1 MLPGPL
7 SPAVHPLGEGHSP
20 ADVTPPEVVTVST
33 PKGPVSIAWEAG
45 TSSSAH
51 GLGVFFIQFLHESG
65 LWEAFCARCPLTRTS
80 PNAPSLA
87 TVLGSLLLT
96 ILSGANRYRHVEA
109 IRGDT
114 VLPQLLGMD
123 RILSTDAML
132 RAVKVLAAD
141 DRGQAWV
148 ADLLLES
155 LLPVVSK
162 APWILDLDSTVVTV
176 YGKQG
181 GSAVGYNP
189 TKKGRPSYSYHSFL
203 IGGLRLPLDVEAR
216 PGNESHGV
224 HGAEALWRLLD
235 HRLPAA
241 GQPWCI
247 RGDISYGNETIISG
261 CEDRRRDFLFKLR
274 RSHGVKAIIDAPDTG
289 EHTWVD
295 AGQGWHGRELQARL
309 GTWTNERRAIVL
321 RRPLDHLK
329 TPVIGGHQTTICAAE
344 LCPHDGH
351 EYAVL
356 VTSLK
361 HPIATIAQFYRDR
374 ADCENTFADL
384 KNDWAW
390 GGFTTQDQGRNQ
402 LMARLVALVYTWWN
416 IFVRQIS
423 PLAHREGHVSRPLL
437 LHGIARTTTHGRT
450 TTVHLISHHA
460 KAAQIIAALNATVT
474 RIKDLAAASAKQL
487 AAGLRPNRWTAII
500 EAIFEPLLRAN
511 VGPPQAIGG

>member
-1 MLPGPL
+1 M
-7 SPAVHPLGEGHSP
+7 HPSGDGISP
-20 ADVTPPEVVTVST
+20 ADVTPPEVVTVTT
-33 PKGPVSIAWEAG
+33 PHGPVTIAWEAG

-51 GLGVFFIQFLHESG
+51 GMGVFFIQFLHETG
-65 LWEAFCARCPLTRTS
+65 LWAAFCARCPLARTS
-80 PNAPSLA
+80 PNAPDIK

-96 ILSGANRYRHVEA
+96 ILSGANRYRHVES
-109 IRGDT
+109 IRGDA

-123 RILSTDAML
+123 RILGTDAML
-132 RAVKVLAAD
+132 RAVKALALD
-141 DRGQAWV
+141 PRGQAWV

-155 LLPVVSK
+155 LLPVVTK

-189 TKKGRPSYSYHSFL
+189 TKKGRPSYSYHSFI

-216 PGNESHGV
+216 PGNESHGS
-224 HGAEALWRLLD
+224 HGAEALWQLLD

-247 RGDISYGNETIISG
+247 RGDISYGNDTFLAG
-261 CEDRRRDFLFKLR
+261 CEARRRVFLFKLR
-274 RSHGVKAIIDAPDTG
+274 RSRGVKAMIDAVDDGT
-289 EHTWVD
+289 HTWVD
-295 AGQGWHGRELQARL
+295 AGQGWFGREIHAKL
-309 GTWTNERRAIVL
+309 GTWAQERRIIIL
-321 RRPLDHLK
+321 RKPTVRLHPDRIA
-329 TPVIGGHQTTICAAE
+329 PAQQTLFEAE
-344 LCPHDGH
+344 LCPDDGH

-361 HPIATIAQFYRDR
+361 HPIATVAQFYRDR

-384 KNDWAW
+384 KNDWSW

-416 IFVRQIS
+416 IFTRQLS

-437 LHGIARTTTHGRT
+437 LHGIARTTTHGRKT
-450 TTVHLISHHA
+450 TIHLTSLHA
-460 KAAQIIAALNATVT
+460 KAEQIITALNAVTVHIAT
-474 RIKDLAAASAKQL
+474 LAEASAKQL
-487 AAGLRPNRWTAII
+487 AEGLIPNRWTTII
-500 EAIFEPLLRAN
+500 GAIFEPLLAARA
-511 VGPPQAIGG
+511 GPQQALPA

>member
-1 MLPGPL
+1 MQPDPF
-7 SPAVHPLGEGHSP
+7 SPVVHPLGEGLSP
-20 ADVTPPEVVTVST
+20 TDVTPPEVVTVST
-33 PKGPVSIAWEAG
+33 PKGPVTIAWEAG

-65 LWEAFCARCPLTRTS
+65 LWEAFCTRCPLTRTS
-80 PNAPSLA
+80 PNAPSLP

-132 RAVKVLAAD
+132 RAVKELAAD

-148 ADLLLES
+148 SDLLLDS
-155 LLPVVSK
+155 LLPVVCK

-224 HGAEALWRLLD
+224 HGAEALWHLLD
-235 HRLPAA
+235 HRLPSA

-247 RGDISYGNETIISG
+247 RGDISYGNETLIAG
-261 CEDRRRDFLFKLR
+261 CETRRRDFLFKLR
-274 RSHGVKAIIDAPDTG
+274 RSHGVKAMIDEPDTG

-295 AGQGWHGRELQARL
+295 AGQGWQGREVQAQL
-309 GTWTNERRAIVL
+309 STWTRERRAIVL
-321 RRPLDHLK
+321 RRPLAHLA
-329 TPVIGGHQTTICAAE
+329 TPAIGGHQTTICAAE
-344 LCPHDGH
+344 LCPDDGH
-351 EYAVL
+351 EYSIL

-361 HPIATIAQFYRDR
+361 HPIGTIAQFYRDR

-450 TTVHLISHHA
+450 TTIHLVSHHA
-460 KAAQIIAALNATVT
+460 KAAQIITALNATVT
-474 RIKDLAAASAKQL
+474 RIKTLAAASAKQL
-487 AAGLRPNRWTAII
+487 AAGIRANRWTAII
-500 EAIFEPLLRAN
+500 EAIFEPLIAAN
-511 VGPPQAIGG
+511 VGPPKAISG

>member
-1 MLPGPL
+1 MLPDPL
-7 SPAVHPLGEGHSP
+7 VPAVHPLGAGRFTS
-20 ADVTPPEVVTVST
+20 AVTAPEVVTVST
-33 PKGPVSIAWEAG
+33 PNGPVTVVWESG

-65 LWEAFCARCPLTRTS
+65 LWEALCARCPLRRTS

-87 TVLGSLLLT
+87 TVLGSVLLT

-123 RILSTDAML
+123 RILSADAML
-132 RAVKVLAAD
+132 RAVKSLAAD
-141 DRGQAWV
+141 GRGQAWV

-176 YGKQG
+176 YGTQG
-181 GSAVGYNP
+181 GSARGYNP

-216 PGNESHGV
+216 PGNESHAV
-224 HGAEALWRLLD
+224 HGAAALWNLLD

-247 RGDISYGNETIISG
+247 RGDISYGNESIIAG

-274 RSHGVKAIIDAPDTG
+274 RSQGVKAIIDAPDTG
-289 EHTWVD
+289 SHTWVD
-295 AGQGWHGRELQARL
+295 AGQGWLGRDLPATL
-309 GTWTNERRAIVL
+309 STWTTPRRVIVL
-321 RRPLDHLK
+321 RRPRDHLK
-329 TPVIGGHQTTICAAE
+329 NPVITGHQSTICAAE
-344 LCPHDGH
+344 LCPDDGH

-460 KAAQIIAALNATVT
+460 KAPKIITALNATVQ
-474 RIKDLAAASAKQL
+474 RIKKLAAASAKQL
-487 AAGLRPNRWTAII
+487 ADGMRTNRWSAII
-500 EAIFEPLLRAN
+500 EAIFEPLLKAN
-511 VGPPQAIGG
+511 VGPPQTI